1 MESLSIGGRSGR
13 DSYEVNRQKEDDD
26 WNFQH
31 ELEHLWWK
39 YACFSYVFSWWTS
52 VLGSVLLPA
61 ALCAYTHLRQVSTIW
76 CLLNRWV
83 FLPPYF
89 ELASHPRPAW
99 RGLTLVLLK
108 IIIKHLHF
116 SDAGIFTRV
125 QWAKKQMQNAWPAL
139 GHFHVPGTVNCSA
152 QTSRQLSTRWVYPRP
167 CDQGFWWWAYHR
179 D

>member
-1 MESLSIGGRSGR
+1 MESLSIGGGKSGR
-13 DSYEVNRQKEDDD
+13 DSYEVNHQKEDDN
-26 WNFQH
+26 WNFQQLSWSIFDENMH
-31 ELEHLWWK
+31 V
-39 YACFSYVFSWWTS
+39 FPMFSWWTS

-61 ALCAYTHLRQVSTIW
+61 SLCAYTHLRQVSTKW

-99 RGLTLVLLK
+99 RGLTLILLK

-125 QWAKKQMQNAWPAL
+125 QSAKKKDAKRMAGFGPFSCARY
-139 GHFHVPGTVNCSA
+139 
-152 QTSRQLSTRWVYPRP
+152 RQLFSSVISPAINSMGLPQALWSRILMM
-167 CDQGFWWWAYHR
+167 GI
-179 D
+179 